1 VKPLIEKYF
10 GPIPAGPAVARPD
23 IAQPVLEKSV
33 EATLEDKNVDAP
45 RLSFVW
51 HGVKQ
56 YSADE
61 PAGDVLSFI
70 LGQGRTSRLYRSLVF
85 EKQVASDVEASNPTL
100 GLGGMFSIDVTANQ
114 GHTVAELRPL
124 VQAIVD
130 DVKKNG
136 VKPEELA
143 RAKRNIEAQ
152 QVRGLERI
160 GGFGGKADLLNQY
173 QTFTGDPGFLSKDL
187 ARYRA
192 VTAEQVQAFANT
204 YLSDDHRL
212 VLDVEPAAKSTASK

>member
-1 VKPLIEKYF
+1 M
-10 GPIPAGPAVARPD
+10 
-23 IAQPVLEKSV
+23 
-33 EATLEDKNVDAP
+33 
-45 RLSFVW
+45 
-51 HGVKQ
+51 
-56 YSADE
+56 
-61 PAGDVLSFI
+61 LSFI

-85 EKQVASDVEASNPTL
+85 EKQVASEVEASNPTL

-173 QTFTGDPGFLSKDL
+173 QTFTGDQAFLSKDL

-212 VLDVEPAAKSTASK
+212 VLDVEPASKSTASK